1 MKKTFTLV
9 AGLLVTS
16 ALFAQ
21 TNVTIRIDT
30 KLMSNTDCNLGG
42 DGNGGAAIV
51 PEDKIYIHSGVCSQ
65 SKVGNKTDQQFCLE
79 QIIPYASEV
88 WQHVVGDWGETPQ
101 DNGKGLMTSV
111 GNGVYELNMVLEDY
125 YSDPNLLSQDAGANN
140 GVVVVNTPLPA
151 GATVY
156 TMGMV
161 FRSKDGA
168 LSGRDQQGCQDI
180 FAKDFNTDNPLV
192 INSTD
197 NSISDFVTIIKSTG
211 FDEIGNL
218 NNFVA
223 YPNPFAERMN
233 LDFAFT
239 KDGGDCQVSVTD
251 ITGKEVAVLYT
262 GKMIAGAHQLYWN
275 GTSSN
280 GSKLASGT
288 YFVSMLSG
296 RKTIKT
302 EKVFFLNN

>member
-1 MKKTFTLV
+1 MKKVFTLV
-9 AGLLVTS
+9 SSLLIGS
-16 ALFAQ
+16 AVFAQ

-42 DGNGGAAIV
+42 DGNGGGAIV
-51 PEDKIYIHSGVCSQ
+51 PEDKVYIHSGVCSH
-65 SKVGNKTDQQFCLE
+65 STDVNKTDQQFCLE

-88 WQHVVGDWGETPQ
+88 WQHVVGDWGQNPQ
-101 DNGKGLMTSV
+101 DNGKGLMTPV
-111 GNGVYELNMVLEDY
+111 GNGVYELNLVLEDY

-140 GVVVVNTPLPA
+140 GVVVVNTPLPS

-161 FRSKDGA
+161 FRSKDGQ

-197 NSISDFVTIIKSTG
+197 NSVSDFVTIIKSTG
-211 FDEIGNL
+211 FSEIGNL

-223 YPNPFAERMN
+223 YPNPFSERMN
-233 LDFAFT
+233 LDFAFNKT
-239 KDGGDCQVSVTD
+239 EGNCQIVVTD
-251 ITGKEVAVLYT
+251 LTGKQVALLFDGAMT
-262 GKMIAGAHQLYWN
+262 QGKHQLVWT
-275 GTSSN
+275 GVGAD
-280 GSKLASGT
+280 GSKLATGT
-288 YFVSMLSG
+288 YFVSMVSG
-296 RKTIKT
+296 GKSIKT